1 VRSPANNH
9 TPHMLMHWLS
19 NMPLFLSKRCKDTLL
34 RAAMG
39 LYVLAS
45 PQHWQR
51 RQRMGPH
58 STSEQEPRARLSLRD
73 ARFADWQ
80 FSSEGHMVARPGGTL
95 AGRLRTPFKARVRPR
110 KAVALPLGSQSPGT
124 CL

>member
-1 VRSPANNH
+1 MTLYCVLLWACMCWPVRSTKSYRSH
-9 TPHMLMHWLS
+9 
-19 NMPLFLSKRCKDTLL
+19 
-34 RAAMG
+34 
-39 LYVLAS
+39 
-45 PQHWQR
+45 HWQR

>member
-1 VRSPANNH
+1 V
-9 TPHMLMHWLS
+9 
-19 NMPLFLSKRCKDTLL
+19 LL
-34 RAAMG
+34 RACMCWQARRTKS
-39 LYVLAS
+39 YRS
-45 PQHWQR
+45 HHWQR

-80 FSSEGHMVARPGGTL
+80 FSSEGHMLARPGGTL
-95 AGRLRTPFKARVRPR
+95 AGRLRTPYKARSATPRCSLPARVRPC
-110 KAVALPLGSQSPGT
+110 KAIAFPRGSQSPGT